1 MRQFVHLHVH
11 TEYSLLD
18 GACRIDRLPQAAAD
32 AGQSAIAITDHGVMY
47 GVIDFY
53 KACKKAGV
61 KPIIGCEVYTA
72 PRSRLDKTRERDGHA
87 GHLVLL
93 CKNETGY
100 KNLMKIVSDAFTE
113 GFYGKPRTDL
123 TVLREHCEG
132 LVCLSACLAGDVPSA
147 LLSGDYEGAK
157 AIAKE
162 YKEIF
167 KEDYYIEL
175 QDHGL
180 AEQRAILGRLVQL
193 AGELEIPLVA
203 TNDIHYI
210 AKEDAEAQKVLMAV
224 QMGKTVDDETAM
236 FFETEEFYL
245 KTGDEMETLFGSYR
259 GALDNTLRIADKCN
273 LDFEFGAHHLP
284 RFEVPKGKTPA
295 GLLKEKAFAGY
306 RRRWPAGNEEA
317 AGRLDF
323 ELAVIESMGF
333 TDYFLIVEDFISYAK
348 NNGIAVG
355 PGRGSAAGS
364 VVSYCLGITDIDPLK
379 YNLIFERFLNPE
391 RISMPDIDID
401 FCYERRGEVI
411 DYVSRKYGRDHVAQ
425 IVTFGTMKARA
436 AIRDVGRAL
445 GIPYGEVDVVAK
457 LVPNELGMTL
467 EKALTVS
474 PSLREACAANPTIA
488 RLIDM
493 AGRLEDMPRHSS
505 IHAAGIIITR
515 DPVDCYV
522 PLQKSDELLVTQY
535 PMGTLEELG
544 LLKMD
549 FLGLRTLTLIQKAEE
564 MIQVHSPGFTM
575 DGMSPD
581 DPKVYEMLARADT
594 AGVFQFE
601 SGGMRQV
608 LLGMEPRGF
617 EDIVA
622 AVALF
627 RPGPMDSI
635 PRYTENKKHPERITY
650 KSPLLEDILDVTYG
664 CIIYQ
669 EQVMAIVR
677 KLAGFSLGRA
687 DLVRR
692 AMSKKKHS
700 VMEQERKN
708 FIHGITAPD
717 GTVEVEGCI
726 RRGVPERIASDIF
739 DEMASFAS
747 YAFNKSHAAA
757 YALVAYRTAYLKLYY
772 PAEFMAS
779 LLTTVLDSTDKVAEY
794 IGEAGKMGLTVLPP
808 SINKSLAG
816 FTVEEGAIRFGL
828 VAIKNIGYHVI
839 EAVIVER
846 KESGPFEN
854 LRQFIERMEGKDL
867 NKKTV
872 FSLICA
878 GAFDAT
884 GPNRAQMLQ
893 MYELLMDEAAGSRQS
908 NVEGQLNLFGTT
920 TAALPRRWPDVPEL
934 ALRDLLAYEKEA
946 TGLYLSGHPLSE
958 YAPAIRAAGGISV
971 REVLRAGT
979 VGSLCQDG
987 QYVTVGGVV
996 TARRLKTTKS
1006 NNQMA
1011 FITLEDMTGSV
1022 DCIVFASV
1030 LQKYDELLKKDCV
1043 ISIRGRVSVKEDEDV
1058 TLVPSEVMLLEVGSP
1073 QPKSC
1078 PAPRK
1083 SAPAGLYIKVPGE
1096 SCPELAQAERIL
1108 RIFNGM
1114 TPVYAR
1120 LCDTGAMVKL
1130 TLRIAEEKYVEAE
1143 LKALLGDANVVLVGG
1158 SPT

>member
-1 MRQFVHLHVH
+1 
-11 TEYSLLD
+11 
-18 GACRIDRLPQAAAD
+18 
-32 AGQSAIAITDHGVMY
+32 
-47 GVIDFY
+47 
-53 KACKKAGV
+53 
-61 KPIIGCEVYTA
+61 
-72 PRSRLDKTRERDGHA
+72 
-87 GHLVLL
+87 LV
-93 CKNETGY
+93 
-100 KNLMKIVSDAFTE
+100 
-113 GFYGKPRTDL
+113 
-123 TVLREHCEG
+123 
-132 LVCLSACLAGDVPSA
+132 
-147 LLSGDYEGAK
+147 
-157 AIAKE
+157 
-162 YKEIF
+162 
-167 KEDYYIEL
+167 
-175 QDHGL
+175 
-180 AEQRAILGRLVQL
+180 
-193 AGELEIPLVA
+193 
-203 TNDIHYI
+203 
-210 AKEDAEAQKVLMAV
+210 
-224 QMGKTVDDETAM
+224 
-236 FFETEEFYL
+236 
-245 KTGDEMETLFGSYR
+245 
-259 GALDNTLRIADKCN
+259 
-273 LDFEFGAHHLP
+273 
-284 RFEVPKGKTPA
+284 
-295 GLLKEKAFAGY
+295 
-306 RRRWPAGNEEA
+306 
-317 AGRLDF
+317 
-323 ELAVIESMGF
+323 
-333 TDYFLIVEDFISYAK
+333 
-348 NNGIAVG
+348 
-355 PGRGSAAGS
+355 
-364 VVSYCLGITDIDPLK
+364 
-379 YNLIFERFLNPE
+379 
-391 RISMPDIDID
+391 
-401 FCYERRGEVI
+401 
-411 DYVSRKYGRDHVAQ
+411 
-425 IVTFGTMKARA
+425 
-436 AIRDVGRAL
+436 
-445 GIPYGEVDVVAK
+445 
-457 LVPNELGMTL
+457 
-467 EKALTVS
+467 
-474 PSLREACAANPTIA
+474 
-488 RLIDM
+488 DM

-522 PLQKSDELLVTQY
+522 PLQKADELLVTQY

-564 MIQVHSPGFTM
+564 MIQVRTPGFSM
-575 DGMSPD
+575 DGMPPD
-581 DPKVYEMLARADT
+581 DPKVYKMLAKADT

-664 CIIYQ
+664 CIVYQ
-669 EQVMAIVR
+669 EQVMAIVQ

-708 FIHGITAPD
+708 FIHGITSPD
-717 GTVEVEGCI
+717 GAVEVEGCV
-726 RRGVPERIASDIF
+726 RRGVPERVASDIF

-757 YALVAYRTAYLKLYY
+757 YALVAYRTAYLKLHH
-772 PAEFMAS
+772 PAEFMAA

-808 SINKSLAG
+808 SINRSLAG

-839 EAVIVER
+839 EAVIAER
-846 KESGPFEN
+846 TDAGPFEN
-854 LRQFIERMEGKDL
+854 LRQFIERMEGRDL

-878 GAFDAT
+878 GAFDGM

-908 NVEGQLNLFGTT
+908 NVEGQLNLFGST

-958 YAPAIRAAGGISV
+958 YAPAIKAAGGIAV

-979 VGSLCQDG
+979 EGALCQDG

-1006 NNQMA
+1006 NTQMA

-1030 LQKYDELLKKDCV
+1030 LQKYDELLKKDAV
-1043 ISIRGRVSVKEDEDV
+1043 IGMRGRVSVKEDEDV
-1058 TLVPSEVMLLEVGSP
+1058 TLVPAEVWLLEAGRTQPQACPSP
-1073 QPKSC
+1073 K
-1078 PAPRK
+1078 K
-1083 SAPAGLYIKVPGE
+1083 KAPAGLYLKVPGE
-1096 SCPELAQAERIL
+1096 DCPQLAQAERVM

-1130 TLRIAEEKYVEAE
+1130 SLRIAEEKYVESE
-1143 LKALLGDANVVLVGG
+1143 LRALLGEDNVVLLGG

>member
-1 MRQFVHLHVH
+1 
-11 TEYSLLD
+11 
-18 GACRIDRLPQAAAD
+18 
-32 AGQSAIAITDHGVMY
+32 
-47 GVIDFY
+47 
-53 KACKKAGV
+53 
-61 KPIIGCEVYTA
+61 
-72 PRSRLDKTRERDGHA
+72 
-87 GHLVLL
+87 
-93 CKNETGY
+93 
-100 KNLMKIVSDAFTE
+100 
-113 GFYGKPRTDL
+113 
-123 TVLREHCEG
+123 
-132 LVCLSACLAGDVPSA
+132 
-147 LLSGDYEGAK
+147 
-157 AIAKE
+157 
-162 YKEIF
+162 
-167 KEDYYIEL
+167 
-175 QDHGL
+175 
-180 AEQRAILGRLVQL
+180 
-193 AGELEIPLVA
+193 
-203 TNDIHYI
+203 
-210 AKEDAEAQKVLMAV
+210 
-224 QMGKTVDDETAM
+224 
-236 FFETEEFYL
+236 
-245 KTGDEMETLFGSYR
+245 
-259 GALDNTLRIADKCN
+259 
-273 LDFEFGAHHLP
+273 
-284 RFEVPKGKTPA
+284 
-295 GLLKEKAFAGY
+295 
-306 RRRWPAGNEEA
+306 
-317 AGRLDF
+317 
-323 ELAVIESMGF
+323 MGF

-348 NNGIAVG
+348 RNSIAVG

-445 GIPYGEVDVVAK
+445 GIAYGEVDTVAK
-457 LVPNELGMTL
+457 LVPIDPGMTL
-467 EKALTVS
+467 EKALSVS

-488 RLIDM
+488 RLVDM

-522 PLQKSDELLVTQY
+522 PLQKADELLVTQY

-564 MIQVHSPGFTM
+564 MVQVHTPGFAM
-575 DGMSPD
+575 DNMAPD
-581 DPKVYEMLARADT
+581 DPAVYEMLARADT
-594 AGVFQFE
+594 AGVFQLE

-608 LLGMEPRGF
+608 LIGMEPRGF

-622 AVALF
+622 AISLF

-635 PRYTENKKHPERITY
+635 PRYTDNKRHPERITY

-664 CIIYQ
+664 CIVYQ

-677 KLAGFSLGRA
+677 KLGGFSLGRA

-717 GTVEVEGCI
+717 GTVEAEGCI
-726 RRGVPERIASDIF
+726 RRGVPERVASDIF

-757 YALVAYRTAYLKLYY
+757 YALVAYRTAYLKVHY
-772 PAEFMAS
+772 PAEFMAA

-794 IGEAGKMGLTVLPP
+794 IGEATKMGLTVLPP
-808 SINKSLAG
+808 SINHSKTG
-816 FTVEEGAIRFGL
+816 FTVEAGAIRFGL

-839 EAVIVER
+839 EAVIAER
-846 KESGPFEN
+846 EAEGPYEN
-854 LRQFIERMEGKDL
+854 LRQFIERMEGRDL

-878 GAFDAT
+878 GAFDGM

-908 NVEGQLNLFGTT
+908 NVEGQLNLFGAT
-920 TAALPRRWPDVPEL
+920 TASLPRRWPDVPEL
-934 ALRDLLAYEKEA
+934 ALRDLLTYEKEA

-958 YAPAIRAAGGISV
+958 YAPAIRATGGISI
-971 REVLRAGT
+971 REVLQAGT
-979 VGSLCQDG
+979 VGALCKDG
-987 QYVTVGGVV
+987 QYVTAGGVV

-1006 NNQMA
+1006 NTQMA
-1011 FITLEDMTGSV
+1011 FITLEDMTGSI

-1030 LQKYDELLKKDCV
+1030 LQKYDDLFKKDAV
-1043 ISIRGRVSVKEDEDV
+1043 IGIRGRVSVKEDEDI
-1058 TLVPSEVMLLEVGSP
+1058 TLVPSEVWLLADGRQP
-1073 QPKSC
+1073 QQPLTQPQQPC
-1078 PAPRK
+1078 PSSKK
-1083 SAPAGLYIKVPGE
+1083 SAPAGLYLKVPGE
-1096 SCPELAQAERIL
+1096 DSPELAQAERVM

-1120 LCDTGAMVKL
+1120 LCDTGAMVRL
-1130 TLRIAEEKYVEAE
+1130 NIRIAEEKYVENE
-1143 LKALLGDANVVLVGG
+1143 LKALLGDGNVALIGG
-1158 SPT
+1158 

>member
-1 MRQFVHLHVH
+1 
-11 TEYSLLD
+11 
-18 GACRIDRLPQAAAD
+18 
-32 AGQSAIAITDHGVMY
+32 
-47 GVIDFY
+47 
-53 KACKKAGV
+53 
-61 KPIIGCEVYTA
+61 
-72 PRSRLDKTRERDGHA
+72 
-87 GHLVLL
+87 
-93 CKNETGY
+93 
-100 KNLMKIVSDAFTE
+100 
-113 GFYGKPRTDL
+113 
-123 TVLREHCEG
+123 
-132 LVCLSACLAGDVPSA
+132 
-147 LLSGDYEGAK
+147 
-157 AIAKE
+157 
-162 YKEIF
+162 
-167 KEDYYIEL
+167 
-175 QDHGL
+175 
-180 AEQRAILGRLVQL
+180 
-193 AGELEIPLVA
+193 
-203 TNDIHYI
+203 
-210 AKEDAEAQKVLMAV
+210 
-224 QMGKTVDDETAM
+224 
-236 FFETEEFYL
+236 
-245 KTGDEMETLFGSYR
+245 
-259 GALDNTLRIADKCN
+259 
-273 LDFEFGAHHLP
+273 
-284 RFEVPKGKTPA
+284 
-295 GLLKEKAFAGY
+295 
-306 RRRWPAGNEEA
+306 
-317 AGRLDF
+317 
-323 ELAVIESMGF
+323 
-333 TDYFLIVEDFISYAK
+333 
-348 NNGIAVG
+348 
-355 PGRGSAAGS
+355 
-364 VVSYCLGITDIDPLK
+364 
-379 YNLIFERFLNPE
+379 
-391 RISMPDIDID
+391 
-401 FCYERRGEVI
+401 
-411 DYVSRKYGRDHVAQ
+411 
-425 IVTFGTMKARA
+425 
-436 AIRDVGRAL
+436 
-445 GIPYGEVDVVAK
+445 
-457 LVPNELGMTL
+457 
-467 EKALTVS
+467 
-474 PSLREACAANPTIA
+474 
-488 RLIDM
+488 
-493 AGRLEDMPRHSS
+493 
-505 IHAAGIIITR
+505 
-515 DPVDCYV
+515 
-522 PLQKSDELLVTQY
+522 
-535 PMGTLEELG
+535 MGTLEELG

-564 MIQVHSPGFTM
+564 MVQVHTPGFTL
-575 DGMSPD
+575 DGMPPD
-581 DPKVYEMLARADT
+581 DPKVYKMLAKADT
-594 AGVFQFE
+594 VGVFQFE

-608 LLGMEPRGF
+608 LLGMEPCCF

-635 PRYTENKKHPERITY
+635 PRYTDNKKHPERITY

-664 CIIYQ
+664 CIVYQ

-726 RRGVPERIASDIF
+726 RRGVSERTASDIF

-772 PAEFMAS
+772 PAEFMAA

-794 IGEAGKMGLTVLPP
+794 IGEAGKMGITVLPP

-816 FTVEEGAIRFGL
+816 FTVEGGAIRFGL

-839 EAVIVER
+839 EAVIAER
-846 KESGPFEN
+846 DGEGPFEN

-878 GAFDAT
+878 GAFDGM

-893 MYELLMDEAAGSRQS
+893 MYEILMDEAAGSRQS

-979 VGSLCQDG
+979 EGALCQDG

-1043 ISIRGRVSVKEDEDV
+1043 IGIRGRVSVKEDEDV
-1058 TLVPSEVMLLEVGSP
+1058 TLVPSEVWLLEVGSP
-1073 QPKSC
+1073 QPKPC
-1078 PAPRK
+1078 PTPKK
-1083 SAPAGLYIKVPGE
+1083 SAPAGLYLKVPGE
-1096 SCPELAQAERIL
+1096 NCPELAQAERIL

-1130 TLRIAEEKYVEAE
+1130 SLRIAEEKYVETE

-1158 SPT
+1158 SPN